1 MSDAGRRAAAE
12 QLASVILAEEGNYV
26 QSLLLRESAVALD
39 VSLRDVLSSPLALL
53 RNLPPPP
60 MVPMA
65 LAPMLAPVTL
75 PLELA
80 QAVAQLL
87 SVDERDARRLE
98 NVRILTQLASGTSA
112 RASASGG
119 QARGSDTAG
128 LGGMG
133 GVGDVLG
140 VAREAA
146 ARQNAL
152 MRIGVRFGGSLASV
166 QAEHLRQRAGSRELG
181 RAAGVSE
188 VAERLAVAGA
198 KGLEG
203 LATAMSSLDGDLAAR
218 SNPPRALGEGHRERR

>member
-1 MSDAGRRAAAE
+1 MRTFSSRRASRSSTDSNWATAC
-12 QLASVILAEEGNYV
+12 ASSRG
-26 QSLLLRESAVALD
+26 R
-39 VSLRDVLSSPLALL
+39 
-53 RNLPPPP
+53 
-60 MVPMA
+60 
-65 LAPMLAPVTL
+65 VTG
-75 PLELA
+75 
-80 QAVAQLL
+80 
-87 SVDERDARRLE
+87 
-98 NVRILTQLASGTSA
+98 ASIG
-112 RASASGG
+112 ASASGG

-218 SNPPRALGEGHRERR
+218 SNPPPRAGGGTSRAQMIV